1 MKFSRSKTA
10 SRLRRVNQ
18 ICESGVPFLPLQ
30 TLWINFTTM
39 LFQAVGLGYGEPGA
53 GLMQRRPR
61 DPEEPILPRST
72 MLWLVTIGLVMGAA
86 TLATI
91 AWAETSFGRPVA
103 LTMGVVTF
111 SLASLFFSLATRD
124 EDQTVFSLDILSDKT
139 MVRSTAASLIIL
151 VLSTVLEPLQTFLQT
166 VALSTNQWLICI
178 AAALPVLV
186 ASELRVL
193 VRRRRKSPVA
203 A

>member
-1 MKFSRSKTA
+1 
-10 SRLRRVNQ
+10 
-18 ICESGVPFLPLQ
+18 
-30 TLWINFTTM
+30 
-39 LFQAVGLGYGEPGA
+39 
-53 GLMQRRPR
+53 
-61 DPEEPILPRST
+61 

-124 EDQTVFSLDILSDKT
+124 EDQSVFSLDILSDRT